1 MQNGE
6 IINLNNKYLIE
17 KLDYKEDYYKIT
29 HNVGKLS
36 ISYNMT
42 IPNDLIER
50 IKKIS
55 HKDIKEMQNYTAEVI
70 NRIL

>member
-29 HNVGKLS
+29 QNVGKLS
-36 ISYNMT
+36 ISYNMA

-55 HKDIKEMQNYTAEVI
+55 HLKI
-70 NRIL
+70 

>member
-29 HNVGKLS
+29 QNVGKLS

-55 HKDIKEMQNYTAEVI
+55 HLKI
-70 NRIL
+70 